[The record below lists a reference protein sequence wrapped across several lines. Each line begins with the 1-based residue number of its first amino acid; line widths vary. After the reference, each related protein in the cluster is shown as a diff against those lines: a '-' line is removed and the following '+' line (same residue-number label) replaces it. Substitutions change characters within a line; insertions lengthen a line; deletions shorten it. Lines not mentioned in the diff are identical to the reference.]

1 MIRLL
6 IESVVAGLAILALVG
21 VALRRQA
28 RRFPVPAWVVHVEP
42 VRWADVAPRSPYVWQ
57 RDRQPAD
64 PPAEIEAPSW
74 WAIGALSDVRR
85 RAADREGLAEF
96 GVSVPLADAYIWEA
110 LNTELAAREV
120 ELAPVGWAPPTGH
133 AVTLPADALV
143 YDRYYTGP
151 RCGES
156 VPQAVTA

>member
-6 IESVVAGLAILALVG
+6 IVSAIAGVVILALVG

-28 RRFPVPAWVVHVEP
+28 RRAA
-42 VRWADVAPRSPYVWQ
+42 RASYVW
-57 RDRQPAD
+57 PAI
-64 PPAEIEAPSW
+64 PLPGYALPAPAEIEAPGW

-110 LNTELAAREV
+110 LNTEWASRQV
-120 ELAPVGWAPPTGH
+120 ELAPVGWAPRTGH
-133 AVTLPADALV
+133 AVTLPADALG
-143 YDRYYTGP
+143 YDRYVDSGVLAWTP
-151 RCGES
+151 
-156 VPQAVTA
+156 